1 MSEESIQEKQEIRP
15 ARRPPGGNIH
25 YFPENNDMVF
35 EYVHFNQNK
44 NGTLE

>member
-1 MSEESIQEKQEIRP
+1 MSEESIQEKEEIGP
-15 ARRPPGGNIH
+15 ARRLGGNFH